1 MNMTDTEQGGAAH
14 GSVAPAVP
22 WIRRHRKLAILSGL
36 TIAALVVAGTTGSV
50 AYANQADH
58 DAALSATASAFAAV
72 DSANTKDAAATRHL
86 RDAFNTAAAYSSGVA
101 ALAASAASY
110 ADEAT
115 LTALGKA
122 QKTLSG
128 QILADVPTG
137 WKLDPAKTLAP
148 VVSVPTVI
156 YSGAGLA
163 PETATTD
170 TLWSLAAHAQ
180 AQVKAMTTR
189 TKLYEGVAAELAKQ
203 PAAVEK
209 LLVPVAAS
217 MPAVAATIVAATPS
231 ADKASMDALATALTT
246 LAAAVKKG
254 EPLAGPIAAYVTAA
268 KAVQEANTAAIAAA
282 AAAEAAKN
290 ATKSSGAPKGSI
302 GTRGGASNG
311 GWIGSS
317 GSGGSTGGGGVTA
330 PPAVIDHTPRV
341 TANGAYTPGCDGG
354 YAYQQTTSSG
364 GGIIINVKYAYTYT
378 TFSTADGWGLKVYVC
393 I

>member
-1 MNMTDTEQGGAAH
+1 MTDTEQGGAAH
-14 GSVAPAVP
+14 GSVAPAGR

-36 TIAALVVAGTTGSV
+36 TIAALVVAGTTGGV
-50 AYANQADH
+50 AYANQAEH
-58 DAALSATASAFAAV
+58 DAALSATVRAFAAV
-72 DSANTKDAAATRHL
+72 DTANTKDAAATRHL
-86 RDAFNTAAAYSSGVA
+86 RDAFTTAATYSAAVA
-101 ALAASAASY
+101 ALTASAASY

-128 QILADVPTG
+128 QILADAPTG

-156 YSGAGLA
+156 YSGAGSA
-163 PETATTD
+163 PETSTTD

-180 AQVKAMTTR
+180 AQVKAMVSR
-189 TKLYEGVAAELAKQ
+189 TKLYEGVTAELATQ

-231 ADKASMDALATALTT
+231 ADKASMDALTTALTT

-254 EPLAGPIAAYVTAA
+254 KPLAGPIAAYVTAA
-268 KAVQEANTAAIAAA
+268 KAVQEANAAAIAAA

-290 ATKSSGAPKGSI
+290 ATQSSGAPKGSI
-302 GTRGGASNG
+302 GTRVG

-330 PPAVIDHTPRV
+330 PPPVIDHTPRV